1 MRYSDREDIYHMP
14 ILEERSS
21 AYNHRAVQ
29 ETSRSTHT
37 CMVVARAGSVAYI
50 LGAVVYDDLKEPKV
64 GESGYCVGD
73 MGLACSQSKEVRT
86 TT

>member
-1 MRYSDREDIYHMP
+1 
-14 ILEERSS
+14 
-21 AYNHRAVQ
+21 
-29 ETSRSTHT
+29 
-37 CMVVARAGSVAYI
+37 MVVARAGSVAYI